1 MKWLLTSGHHSGQQ
15 PPQSKHTIS
24 ENMAQTRSRHG
35 GRCVGVDPNR
45 NWGHYWGGKVDHH
58 PVFVLKIIGVIRIII
73 VTIIITSSQLPPKP
87 IPPARV
93 QVQTR
98 VARSIVVRE
107 RFLSRRPKPSKI
119 SSLTGYMV
127 TIGTNRHIVTW
138 SYCHVVILSQH
149 QAAIYLKLI

>member
-1 MKWLLTSGHHSGQQ
+1 MKWLLTRVVNSGQQ

-58 PVFVLKIIGVIRIII
+58 PVFILTIIVIIKIII

-87 IPPARV
+87 IATARA

-107 RFLSRRPKPSKI
+107 HFLSRRPKLSKI

-127 TIGTNRHIVTW
+127 MTGYFMMV
-138 SYCHVVILSQH
+138 
-149 QAAIYLKLI
+149 